1 MVLWV
6 PNVTMEYV
14 IMVPVLLMQVILVP
28 MATVWMIDVW
38 VDQRK
43 ETALQDVA
51 SHLGSTVQQLY
62 LSLNREEAGTGIVT
76 QVSNVPPFIESI
88 PYVVDAS
95 DRRVENGTIIDLHL
109 ALIGTSIN
117 AFTRVTL
124 GSNVLLG
131 PQRTFI
137 SNSTNACIMVE
148 KFSNGTLSFSFG

>member
-1 MVLWV
+1 M

-28 MATVWMIDVW
+28 MATVWMMDVW

-62 LSLNREEAGTGIVT
+62 LSLNREEAGAGIVT
-76 QVSNVPPFIESI
+76 QASNVPQFIESI

-109 ALIGTSIN
+109 VLIGTSIN

-131 PQRTFI
+131 PERTFI
-137 SNSTNACIMVE
+137 SNSTSACIIVE

>member
-1 MVLWV
+1 
-6 PNVTMEYV
+6 
-14 IMVPVLLMQVILVP
+14 MVPVLLMQVILVP

-51 SHLGSTVQQLY
+51 SHLGSTIQQLY
-62 LSLNREEAGTGIVT
+62 LSLNREEAGAGTVT

-109 ALIGTSIN
+109 ALIATSIT

>member
-1 MVLWV
+1 
-6 PNVTMEYV
+6 MEYV

-51 SHLGSTVQQLY
+51 SHLGSTIQQLY
-62 LSLNREEAGTGIVT
+62 LSLNREEAGAGTVT

-109 ALIGTSIN
+109 ALIATSIT

>member
-1 MVLWV
+1 
-6 PNVTMEYV
+6 
-14 IMVPVLLMQVILVP
+14 LVP

-51 SHLGSTVQQLY
+51 SHLGSTIQQLY
-62 LSLNREEAGTGIVT
+62 LSLNREEAGAGTVT

-109 ALIGTSIN
+109 ALIATSIT

>member
-1 MVLWV
+1 M

-62 LSLNREEAGTGIVT
+62 LSLNREEAGAGIVT
-76 QVSNVPPFIESI
+76 QASNVPPFIESI

-137 SNSTNACIMVE
+137 SNSTSACIKVE